1 MKFPFFFLFPLFCS
15 IQMVCAQQNHKENE
29 LDEEPYFVRHQ
40 AHAAD
45 SLFVRDVQIL
55 KRHGKFEGLD
65 TALLKAPV
73 LAAVMVQEVRAGKKA
88 SYRTLIDYF
97 LVFRQS
103 EAYAE
108 FIKGLSLYKE
118 LESKKVDSATWEKD
132 KLLFVRMGFT
142 DSDLEDFKAYISET
156 AHQNMT
162 YKEAYTAYMKEIEAL
177 DTGKKGRDVESQI
190 GQLLS
195 KNKKIEAIKL
205 VIDTTKCGL
214 KEAKDF
220 IDHYAAGWSADNAP
234 VNTDQ
239 EILSLL
245 AQGRKLEAVK
255 LYKES
260 SRAGLAESKD
270 YVEALWEQ
278 HQSSAGSAVSKSRD
292 TQIDQLVLNQQGTRP
307 VKRISNKVILA
318 IIAILAILLLV
329 YIISSAG

>member
-1 MKFPFFFLFPLFCS
+1 M
-15 IQMVCAQQNHKENE
+15 
-29 LDEEPYFVRHQ
+29 
-40 AHAAD
+40 
-45 SLFVRDVQIL
+45 IL
-55 KRHGKFEGLD
+55 
-65 TALLKAPV
+65 
-73 LAAVMVQEVRAGKKA
+73 
-88 SYRTLIDYF
+88 
-97 LVFRQS
+97 
-103 EAYAE
+103 
-108 FIKGLSLYKE
+108 
-118 LESKKVDSATWEKD
+118 SK
-132 KLLFVRMGFT
+132 
-142 DSDLEDFKAYISET
+142 
-156 AHQNMT
+156 
-162 YKEAYTAYMKEIEAL
+162 
-177 DTGKKGRDVESQI
+177 DVESQI

-214 KEAKDF
+214 KEAKNF

-260 SRAGLAESKD
+260 SRAELAESKD

>member
-1 MKFPFFFLFPLFCS
+1 MKFPFLFLFPLFCS

-55 KRHGKFEGLD
+55 KRYGKFEGLD

-142 DSDLEDFKAYISET
+142 ESDLEDFKAYISET

-177 DTGKKGRDVESQI
+177 DTGKKGR
-190 GQLLS
+190 G
-195 KNKKIEAIKL
+195 K
-205 VIDTTKCGL
+205 
-214 KEAKDF
+214 
-220 IDHYAAGWSADNAP
+220 
-234 VNTDQ
+234 
-239 EILSLL
+239 
-245 AQGRKLEAVK
+245 VK
-255 LYKES
+255 GK
-260 SRAGLAESKD
+260 
-270 YVEALWEQ
+270 
-278 HQSSAGSAVSKSRD
+278 
-292 TQIDQLVLNQQGTRP
+292 
-307 VKRISNKVILA
+307 
-318 IIAILAILLLV
+318 
-329 YIISSAG
+329 